1 MSVWLSRR
9 CGLLGGNR
17 ARRVRREDLAV
28 PYQRYLEASLV
39 CPYLSMH
46 ARKMCAQ
53 SPDMSQALVRLQF
66 KVRCLDSNLTAWRS
80 PLRLH
85 STRLLAL
92 IDRWCVAVVNI
103 SVQQLSVVRRRC
115 GVGSCSD
122 LRYKQSRSS
131 TVAPSSR
138 LRRLRAMTQQTS
150 RGPTSFHRLTS
161 TTSQRRDINYHRY
174 ECVGRL

>member
-1 MSVWLSRR
+1 MSVWLFRR

-150 RGPTSFHRLTS
+150 
-161 TTSQRRDINYHRY
+161 
-174 ECVGRL
+174 